1 MSQTSTPYADG
12 TIMKNALIA
21 TKRQI
26 GNTPQTIPES
36 STSNRATLI
45 NVSDSKLPSRFSV
58 VDTSRPGAVAA
69 IKQVNGQEL
78 DKASTSIGSNRVYSH
93 VSNHEHSLRNQNAFM
108 QSHIID
114 DHRYTGAASNQLEA
128 RMLTPMFSEGA
139 GNAAVNGRPQFN
151 T

>member
-1 MSQTSTPYADG
+1 
-12 TIMKNALIA
+12 MKNALAA

-36 STSNRATLI
+36 SASNRATLI
-45 NVSDSKLPSRFSV
+45 NVSDSKLLSRFSV
-58 VDTSRPGAVAA
+58 VDTSRPGAAAA
-69 IKQVNGQEL
+69 INQVNGQEL

-93 VSNHEHSLRNQNAFM
+93 VSNHAHSLRNQNALVR
-108 QSHIID
+108 SHVID
-114 DHRYTGAASNQLEA
+114 DHRYAGAASNQFDA

-139 GNAAVNGRPQFN
+139 GNVVVNGRPQFN